1 MTAAEREEK
10 DRERVASLY
19 EYEKTAKEEGFDL
32 VAGVDE
38 AGRGPLAGPVAVA
51 AVILPFGLYLP
62 YLNDSKKLSEKRRE
76 TLFDMIKEQAT
87 AYSVVFVDRETIDRE
102 NIYKATQNGMYDA
115 VLKLNPAPQK
125 VLIDAMPLD
134 KLPVPSLSI
143 VKGDAKSA
151 SIAAASILAKVTRDR
166 FMKEIDAVY
175 PEYGFKN
182 HKGYGTKAHIEA
194 IKKYGPCPLHRISFE
209 PIKSMVGR

>member
-1 MTAAEREEK
+1 MTEKEAK
-10 DRERVASLY
+10 DRERVAGMY
-19 EYEKTAKEEGFDL
+19 EYERQAREEGYEL
-32 VAGVDE
+32 IAGIDE

-51 AVILPFGLYLP
+51 AVILPKEIYLP

-76 TLFDMIKEQAT
+76 TLYDMIKEEAI
-87 AYSVVFVDRETIDRE
+87 AYSVVFVSKDTIDTE

-115 VLKLNPAPQK
+115 ILKLEPKPEK
-125 VLIDAMPLD
+125 VLVDAMPLD
-134 KLPVPSLSI
+134 KLPIPCLPI

-166 FMKEIDAVY
+166 YMTEMDKVY

-194 IKKYGPCPLHRISFE
+194 IKKYGPCPLHRETFE
-209 PIKSMVGR
+209 PIKSMIVR

>member
-1 MTAAEREEK
+1 MTSTEREEK
-10 DRERVASLY
+10 DRERVAALY
-19 EYEKTAKEEGFDL
+19 EYERVAKEEGYEL

-51 AVILPFGLYLP
+51 AVILPLGFYLP
-62 YLNDSKKLSEKRRE
+62 FLNDSKKLSEKRRE
-76 TLFDMIKEQAT
+76 TLYDMIKEHSI

-102 NIYKATQNGMYDA
+102 NIYQATQEGMYNA
-115 VLKLNPAPQK
+115 ILKLNPAPEK

-134 KLPVPSLSI
+134 KLHIPHLSI

-151 SIAAASILAKVTRDR
+151 NIAAASILAKVTRDR
-166 FMKEIDAVY
+166 FMKEMDAIY

-194 IKKYGPCPLHRISFE
+194 IKKYGPCPMHRTSFE
-209 PIKSMVGR
+209 PVKSMLQ

>member
-1 MTAAEREEK
+1 MTEKESK
-10 DRERVASLY
+10 DRQRVAALY
-19 EYEKTAKEEGFDL
+19 EYERQAREEGFNL

-51 AVILPFGLYLP
+51 AVILPKEIYLP

-76 TLFDMIKEQAT
+76 ILFDMIKEQAV
-87 AYSVVFVDRETIDRE
+87 AYSVVFVDKNTIDRE
-102 NIYKATQNGMYDA
+102 NIYQATQNGMYDA
-115 VLKLNPAPQK
+115 ILKLNPKPDK
-125 VLIDAMPLD
+125 ILIDAMPLE
-134 KLPVPSLSI
+134 KLPIPHLSI

-166 FMKEIDAVY
+166 FMREMDAIY

-194 IKKYGPCPLHRISFE
+194 IKKYGPCPLHRETFE
-209 PIKSMVGR
+209 PIKSMIGR

>member
-1 MTAAEREEK
+1 MTERELK
-10 DRERVASLY
+10 DRERVAALY
-19 EYEKTAKEEGFDL
+19 EYERQAANEGFEL

-51 AVILPFGLYLP
+51 AVILPKEIYLP

-76 TLFDMIKEQAT
+76 ILYDIIKEKAI
-87 AYSVVFVDRETIDRE
+87 AYGVVFVDRETIDRE
-102 NIYKATQNGMYDA
+102 NIYQATQNGMYDA
-115 VLKLNPAPQK
+115 ILKLNPKPEK
-125 VLIDAMPLD
+125 VLIDAMPLE
-134 KLPVPSLSI
+134 KLPIPHLSI

-151 SIAAASILAKVTRDR
+151 SIAAASVLAKVTRDR
-166 FMKEIDAVY
+166 FMKEMDEVY

-194 IKKYGPCPLHRISFE
+194 IKKYGPCPLHRKTFE
-209 PIKSMVGR
+209 PVKSMLNK

>member
-1 MTAAEREEK
+1 MTEKESK
-10 DRERVASLY
+10 DRQRVAALY
-19 EYEKTAKEEGFDL
+19 EYERQASEEGFKL

-51 AVILPFGLYLP
+51 AVILPKEIYLP

-76 TLFDMIKEQAT
+76 ILFDMIKEQAV
-87 AYSVVFVDRETIDRE
+87 AYSVVFVDKNTIDRE
-102 NIYKATQNGMYDA
+102 NIYQATQNGMYDA
-115 VLKLNPAPQK
+115 ILKLNPKPDK
-125 VLIDAMPLD
+125 ILIDAMPLE
-134 KLPVPSLSI
+134 KLPIPHLSI

-166 FMKEIDAVY
+166 FMREMDAIY

-194 IKKYGPCPLHRISFE
+194 IKKYGPCPLHRETFE
-209 PIKSMVGR
+209 PIKSMIGR